1 VKRIYIGNLPFSATE
16 EEVRELFEEYGK
28 VNSVNLI
35 TDRDTG
41 RFRGFGF
48 IEMEDADA
56 VSAIKSLNGQ
66 DFGDR
71 PLRVSEAR
79 DRQQKP
85 RGRRY

>member
-71 PLRVSEAR
+71 PLRVS
-79 DRQQKP
+79 D
-85 RGRRY
+85 RRY